1 MLQCAA
7 DTWAA
12 PGNLAPFHCWVG
24 GGRRQAEQLGKSQLL
39 KERTWQTD
47 LKWREVGG
55 CCRNKLALGSQKEL
69 SMEVDAKCLHHVLC
83 PHTLTWVKDT
93 LARSPMQRGL
103 PQTRLGHQCSDSGS
117 GSQLGFSSLL
127 AGSLKPGQCLDPQAF
142 NDAPRIHSVRVS
154 RSLRSSRIGRGS

>member
-47 LKWREVGG
+47 LKWREAGG

-103 PQTRLGHQCSDSGS
+103 PQPGLDISVQTQAQAHSWASPAYWQALWNLDSPWIPRLLMMLRESIVLELQGALGH
-117 GSQLGFSSLL
+117 
-127 AGSLKPGQCLDPQAF
+127 PE
-142 NDAPRIHSVRVS
+142 
-154 RSLRSSRIGRGS
+154 